1 MNSGNQPDTGTGNAS
16 AGSFS
21 VDDVLYTVFRHWR
34 LIVIFTLIGVA
45 GAVAVRFVKPPMYES
60 KAMISVRFVQ
70 DVLGTDITDPENLV
84 RTTISSVQSIMD
96 TEVENIKSF
105 DTACAVAT
113 NFGPAK
119 ILAFRGGGNDP
130 MAAAGVI
137 ASGITVDPPR
147 TATITITFR
156 HPDETIVQPVMAE
169 IIKTY
174 KRRHLAMRQMVG
186 LDEVINVSLDEKRQK
201 LSVTENELKKV
212 MTDAGIV
219 ELGDSIKGE
228 LQRINE
234 TEKELSNAELDLTV
248 RRARLGE
255 MAGSS
260 TNTSGVVPPEKA
272 EEYSK
277 LCANLAL
284 WNRSKE
290 NEMLTK
296 TEHHPTVVG
305 IQGMI
310 DIVTRQKKELERAY
324 PALAASYVGGS
335 GSSGRGTN
343 SSSADLASELAEIK
357 RLTQTVDA
365 LKTMLSNK
373 QASAFRI
380 KELEPKI
387 VELQRRRDA
396 ELKGYNAILNALESA
411 KSGAKSTGDLGSI
424 YDLQLPSPPGLDS
437 KKLMK
442 LMGGVF
448 GGCVGLG
455 FGIAFLIDMFLVR
468 TIRRTSDVK
477 RAMHMPVFLSIPDAH
492 WSNKKLLPAP
502 GANGRSTSKAIAV
515 VEGKS
520 KGNKES
526 NEQDAKLALAPWKPD
541 HHLQSQIEGLRERV
555 ITYFEVHNLNHKPK
569 LIALTAC
576 DEGAGVTTLAAGL
589 AAALSRTGDGSVLLV
604 DINAGSSFAFY
615 KGNAGCGPSVK
626 MKSDHETANEK
637 VLSSEMSLATIKPE
651 DDRWERISKILP
663 SDFNDLFPNLNA
675 KEYDYIV
682 FDMATV
688 SPASVTP
695 RMAGHMDLVLMILEC
710 EKTGQVAARQAA
722 SLMRESRANV
732 VAVLNK
738 LRSYVPAGLSHE

>member
-1 MNSGNQPDTGTGNAS
+1 MNSGNQPDAGNGNAS

-21 VDDVLYTVFRHWR
+21 IDDVLYTFFRHWR
-34 LIVIFTLIGVA
+34 LIVAFTLIGVG

-70 DVLGTDITDPENLV
+70 DVLGTDITDPEKLV
-84 RTTISSVQSIMD
+84 RSTISSVQSIMD

-156 HPDETIVQPVMAE
+156 HPDVTIVQPVMTE
-169 IIKTY
+169 IIRTY

-186 LDEVINVSLDEKRQK
+186 LDEVINVSLEEKRKK
-201 LSVTENELKKV
+201 LSVTENELKRV
-212 MTDAGIV
+212 MMEAGIV
-219 ELGDSIKGE
+219 ELNDSIKGKLE
-228 LQRINE
+228 RINE
-234 TEKELSNAELDLTV
+234 IEKQLFTTELDLTE

-255 MAGSS
+255 MGGSS
-260 TNTSGVVPPEKA
+260 TNAFGLVPPEKA
-272 EEYSK
+272 EEYSR
-277 LCANLAL
+277 LCSNLL
-284 WNRSKE
+284 LFKRSKE
-290 NEMLTK
+290 SELLDK
-296 TEHHPTVVG
+296 TEAHPKVKSWQMMVDLT
-305 IQGMI
+305 
-310 DIVTRQKKELERAY
+310 TRQMKELESAY
-324 PALAASYVGGS
+324 PALAVSYSPGKGATAH
-335 GSSGRGTN
+335 GTN
-343 SSSADLASELAEIK
+343 SSPADLGSDLAEIK
-357 RLTQTVDA
+357 KLTQTVDA
-365 LKTMLSNK
+365 LKTMLSNE
-373 QASAFRI
+373 QASAFKL

-387 VELQRRRDA
+387 VELQRRRDE
-396 ELKGYNAILNALESA
+396 ELKAYNVIFNALQSA
-411 KSGAKSTGDLGSI
+411 KSGATSTGDLGGI

-455 FGIAFLIDMFLVR
+455 LGIAFLIDMFLVR

-477 RAMHMPVFLSIPDAH
+477 RAMHMPVFLSIPDAL
-492 WSNKKLLPAP
+492 WSKGKLLPSS
-502 GANGRSTSKAIAV
+502 GSNGSSTSKTVAV

-520 KGNKES
+520 KEQRDPK
-526 NEQDAKLALAPWKPD
+526 EQDAKLALAPWRPD

-626 MKSDHETANEK
+626 MKSDREAPNEK

-710 EKTGQVAARQAA
+710 EKTGQAAARQAA
-722 SLMRESRANV
+722 NLMRESRANV

-738 LRSYVPAGLSHE
+738 LRSYVPVGLSHE

>member
-1 MNSGNQPDTGTGNAS
+1 MNSGNQPEAGNGNAS

-34 LIVIFTLIGVA
+34 LIIVFTLIGVA
-45 GAVAVRFVKPPMYES
+45 GAVAVRFVKPPMYVS

-70 DVLGTDITDPENLV
+70 DVLGTDTTDPEKLV
-84 RTTISSVQSIMD
+84 RSTISSVQSIMD

-113 NFGPAK
+113 NFGPAR
-119 ILAFRGGGNDP
+119 ILAKRGGGNDP
-130 MAAAGVI
+130 MAAAAEI
-137 ASGITVDPPR
+137 ASGISVEPPR

-156 HPDETIVQPVMAE
+156 HPDETIVQPVMTE

-186 LDEVINVSLDEKRQK
+186 LDEAITVSLEEKRQK

-212 MTDAGIV
+212 MTEAGIV
-219 ELGDSIKGE
+219 ELNDSIKGE

-234 TEKELSNAELDLTV
+234 TEKALSDAELDLEIG
-248 RRARLGE
+248 RARLGE

-260 TNTSGVVPPEKA
+260 TNVAGVVPPEKA

-277 LCANLAL
+277 VCAKLAM
-284 WNRSKE
+284 WKRSKE
-290 NEMLTK
+290 NEMLAK
-296 TEHHPTVVG
+296 TEIHPTV
-305 IQGMI
+305 ISLQGMI
-310 DIVTRQKKELERAY
+310 DIVAKQKKELEREY

-335 GSSGRGTN
+335 GLAGRGTN

-365 LKTMLSNK
+365 LKNMLSNR

-455 FGIAFLIDMFLVR
+455 LGIAFLIDMFLVR

-477 RAMHMPVFLSIPDAH
+477 RAMHMPVFLSIPDAL
-492 WSNKKLLPAP
+492 WSKKKLLPSP
-502 GANGRSTSKAIAV
+502 GSNGSSTSKTVAV

-520 KGNKES
+520 KEQKES
-526 NEQDAKLALAPWKPD
+526 KEQDAKLALAPWRPD

-626 MKSDHETANEK
+626 MKPDHETANEK

-710 EKTGQVAARQAA
+710 EKTGQVAARKAA
-722 SLMRESRANV
+722 NLMRESRANM

-738 LRSYVPAGLSHE
+738 WRNFVPGGLSNE